1 MNPYK
6 KNSSIRTPAVA
17 GKFYPENP
25 FELEK
30 KVASHLGNLSNNKR
44 KAIGVVSPHAGFIY
58 SGDVVGAVY
67 SQIEVPETVI
77 LLGPNHTGLGENISV
92 MTEGTWSMPMGNIS
106 IDEVLATQLCKE
118 TSLAKP
124 NSVAHQFE
132 HSLETQLPFL
142 QYLRKNFLIVPIC
155 LKKVDYS
162 ICKKLSKG
170 IVNAL
175 EQTEKSAL
183 IIASS
188 DMTHFESHKI
198 AGEKDKKAI
207 VKIKNRD
214 AKGLNETLR
223 QEQISMCGVNPVT
236 VMLLCSEKMGAQ
248 KAELIEYKT
257 SGEVNGDKSRVVGY
271 AGVIVT

>member
-1 MNPYK
+1 MNPSK

-17 GKFYPENP
+17 GKFYPKNP

-30 KVASHLGNLSNNKR
+30 KVASHLGNLSKKKR

-92 MTEGTWSMPMGNIS
+92 MKEGIWSMPMGNIS

-155 LKKVDYS
+155 LKKADYS

-214 AKGLNETLR
+214 AQGLDETVR

-248 KAELIEYKT
+248 KAELIKYKT

>member
-1 MNPYK
+1 MNPSK

-25 FELEK
+25 LELEK
-30 KVASHLGNLSNNKR
+30 KVASHLGNLSNQKR

-162 ICKKLSKG
+162 ICKKLSTA

-214 AKGLNETLR
+214 AQGLDETVR

-236 VMLLCSEKMGAQ
+236 IMLLCSEKMGAQ

-271 AGVIVT
+271 AWVIMP

>member
-1 MNPYK
+1 
-6 KNSSIRTPAVA
+6 
-17 GKFYPENP
+17 
-25 FELEK
+25 
-30 KVASHLGNLSNNKR
+30 
-44 KAIGVVSPHAGFIY
+44 
-58 SGDVVGAVY
+58 
-67 SQIEVPETVI
+67 
-77 LLGPNHTGLGENISV
+77 
-92 MTEGTWSMPMGNIS
+92 
-106 IDEVLATQLCKE
+106 
-118 TSLAKP
+118 
-124 NSVAHQFE
+124 
-132 HSLETQLPFL
+132 
-142 QYLRKNFLIVPIC
+142 
-155 LKKVDYS
+155 VDYS

-198 AGEKDKKAI
+198 AREKDKKAI
-207 VKIKNRD
+207 FKIENRD
-214 AKGLNETLR
+214 AQGLDETVR

>member
-1 MNPYK
+1 MNPSK

-25 FELEK
+25 IELKK
-30 KVASHLGNLSNNKR
+30 KVASHLGNLSKKKR

-207 VKIKNRD
+207 VKIENRD
-214 AKGLNETLR
+214 AQGLDETVR

>member
-1 MNPYK
+1 MNPSK
-6 KNSSIRTPAVA
+6 KNSSILTPAVA
-17 GKFYPENP
+17 GKIYPRKHVRIR
-25 FELEK
+25 K
-30 KVASHLGNLSNNKR
+30 KVASYLGNLSNKKR
-44 KAIGVVSPHAGFIY
+44 KAIGVVSPHASFIY
-58 SGDVVGAVY
+58 SGDIVGAVY

-77 LLGPNHTGLGENISV
+77 LLGPNHTSLGENISV

-132 HSLETQLPFL
+132 HSLQTQLPFL

-207 VKIKNRD
+207 VKIENRD
-214 AKGLNETLR
+214 AQGLDETVR